1 MFATMVHG
9 RVRPAV
15 VALLALIGVLA
26 SLLVVLAP
34 PAPAHADS
42 TGSGTGGRFVAASGR
57 ILDTR
62 TGSPLVAHAYRT
74 IQVGGQ
80 AGIPTSGVGAVVL
93 GVTAVN
99 MTGLGQMY
107 ARPDSS
113 TASTTVL
120 TYDGGNLGNT
130 SNTATVAVGSDGTI
144 QISANTATDAL
155 LDVEGYYTSNDDGT
169 AAGGFVPV
177 SGTRIVDSRSGT
189 GVTEGTITAGSSV
202 TFQVSGT
209 AGVPAG
215 ASAAV
220 VNLIAIAGAHG
231 GYITPYTAGT
241 SKPQR
246 SLQYPANTSTS
257 VSAQVQLSNDGKI
270 TVANDVGSINLIVDV
285 EGYFTATNGG
295 GAVFTPGS
303 GNIYDSRASS
313 NSIVAADGTTAVQV
327 SGQAGVPAVASGVTA
342 VAVTLTAVH
351 AAESSGYAVAW
362 ADGAARPATSALNF
376 IGDSIRSNTIIVPL
390 GANGKIDIYNS
401 SADPTNYVVDLQGW
415 YSNLPTGPST
425 TNLTGSRPSATNL
438 SFPIDDRT
446 SAQVDVA
453 TGNLLLTT
461 NALTLSGV
469 TDKLSIGAAYNSRGS
484 EVANSAAP
492 DATKWAYAFDGAGN
506 LTSNATGVVYTGPDG
521 STWQFTDNADGSFNA
536 PAGLQDTLAKTST
549 EYTLTSLTSNQVI
562 HFNFAGQPT
571 SVVDRNGNSVPF
583 TYGGYL
589 LSKLVTNAGPSTG
602 RTASVAYSNGTT
614 TISQTDGT
622 NTRKVSWSKDSS
634 GNITSFTDATGKTTA
649 FTYAGT
655 DLTSVTAPEGGK
667 TTFVYNTSDQVT
679 SVTQPASSGNAVT
692 RLSYVSSTETQVASP
707 NMDGSQPV
715 ASVAHTDYTLDAS
728 THDVTKAV
736 DPDNNTRSATYNPDN
751 NAAASTTSGA
761 GSESTT
767 TNGTWS
773 GNTATKNKVS
783 LTQVQSTSGA
793 SGSQTSGPA
802 ATATYAN
809 SGAAAYLPSQTTD
822 GDGNT
827 TKISYDTQ
835 GSISGSSVN
844 GSGGSSSSTASQAT
858 LARNTNG
865 TLKSATSPGNQAAN
879 LATQYSYDANSQ
891 LKTISPPAIAA
902 NTGTQLGTKTYSYDG
917 YGRMA
922 SESDGNGHTTSY
934 TYDNDDRQLTESF
947 SDGTATITNT
957 YDGNGNE
964 LTSASAG
971 GTITNTYDPLGHLLS
986 TRNSAGGSTISYTYD
1001 QSGNE
1006 LTSTD
1011 GAGTISYTY
1020 DPANVLWAMTY
1031 PHGSGTETDRYK
1043 IDSQSRLTDAY
1054 TAAGANTSGS
1064 SNATSTQPASFQGHI
1079 HTSYDQGTGREG
1091 EVTAWTGQDASK
1103 VFDTTYSYT
1112 TAAGASSNQLQSATD
1127 TLTGKVTH
1135 YGYVDPN
1142 GNSTTRLTG
1151 VTQTGGTNDVNWAY
1165 TYDADGN
1172 RTAANETG
1180 AATSSQTLSYNVNDQ
1195 IDSAEYTYDAAGNM
1209 TASPG
1214 ATYAYNGAEQLTS
1227 ETVNG
1232 TTTNYTYAGAA
1243 QDQLLTATTGSTT
1256 TSYTYGQSGVDTF
1269 TSNGTT
1275 ARVLADSAKQVLN
1288 LTDSNGDSAAFIV
1301 DGIGNQVGALTDTGS
1316 NAFSVNYD
1324 PYGTGGVTAGGASPF
1339 WTQSPFAFKV
1349 GARTSQTQ
1357 NGIVRFGLRWYLPTT
1372 GTWTQRDT
1380 LDAPLDPNNADR
1392 YAYAGDDPINS
1403 SDPTGRSFL
1412 HDIGGVVLGTVVGT
1426 AITVTTC
1433 ALTGVETALAGCAAG
1448 LVAGATVGGAFGAGV
1463 TSDLDGDSAEETAEH
1478 VGVGAASGFLGS
1490 AALLGAAAI
1499 LP

>member
-1 MFATMVHG
+1 
-9 RVRPAV
+9 
-15 VALLALIGVLA
+15 
-26 SLLVVLAP
+26 
-34 PAPAHADS
+34 
-42 TGSGTGGRFVAASGR
+42 
-57 ILDTR
+57 
-62 TGSPLVAHAYRT
+62 
-74 IQVGGQ
+74 
-80 AGIPTSGVGAVVL
+80 
-93 GVTAVN
+93 
-99 MTGLGQMY
+99 
-107 ARPDSS
+107 
-113 TASTTVL
+113 
-120 TYDGGNLGNT
+120 
-130 SNTATVAVGSDGTI
+130 
-144 QISANTATDAL
+144 
-155 LDVEGYYTSNDDGT
+155 
-169 AAGGFVPV
+169 
-177 SGTRIVDSRSGT
+177 
-189 GVTEGTITAGSSV
+189 
-202 TFQVSGT
+202 
-209 AGVPAG
+209 
-215 ASAAV
+215 
-220 VNLIAIAGAHG
+220 
-231 GYITPYTAGT
+231 
-241 SKPQR
+241 
-246 SLQYPANTSTS
+246 
-257 VSAQVQLSNDGKI
+257 
-270 TVANDVGSINLIVDV
+270 
-285 EGYFTATNGG
+285 
-295 GAVFTPGS
+295 
-303 GNIYDSRASS
+303 
-313 NSIVAADGTTAVQV
+313 
-327 SGQAGVPAVASGVTA
+327 
-342 VAVTLTAVH
+342 
-351 AAESSGYAVAW
+351 
-362 ADGAARPATSALNF
+362 
-376 IGDSIRSNTIIVPL
+376 
-390 GANGKIDIYNS
+390 
-401 SADPTNYVVDLQGW
+401 
-415 YSNLPTGPST
+415 
-425 TNLTGSRPSATNL
+425 
-438 SFPIDDRT
+438 
-446 SAQVDVA
+446 
-453 TGNLLLTT
+453 
-461 NALTLSGV
+461 
-469 TDKLSIGAAYNSRGS
+469 
-484 EVANSAAP
+484 
-492 DATKWAYAFDGAGN
+492 
-506 LTSNATGVVYTGPDG
+506 
-521 STWQFTDNADGSFNA
+521 
-536 PAGLQDTLAKTST
+536 
-549 EYTLTSLTSNQVI
+549 
-562 HFNFAGQPT
+562 
-571 SVVDRNGNSVPF
+571 
-583 TYGGYL
+583 
-589 LSKLVTNAGPSTG
+589 
-602 RTASVAYSNGTT
+602 
-614 TISQTDGT
+614 
-622 NTRKVSWSKDSS
+622 
-634 GNITSFTDATGKTTA
+634 
-649 FTYAGT
+649 
-655 DLTSVTAPEGGK
+655 
-667 TTFVYNTSDQVT
+667 
-679 SVTQPASSGNAVT
+679 VT

-707 NMDGSQPV
+707 NTDGSQPV

-809 SGAAAYLPSQTTD
+809 SGAAAYLPSQTSD

-879 LATQYSYDANSQ
+879 LSTQYSYDANSQ
-891 LKTISPPAIAA
+891 LKTVAPPTIAA

-922 SESDGNGHTTSY
+922 SENDGNGHTTSY
-934 TYDNDDRQLTESF
+934 TYDADDRQLTESF

-1031 PHGSGTETDRYK
+1031 PHGSGTDTDRYK

-1079 HTSYDQGTGREG
+1079 HTSYDQGTGRES

-1112 TAAGASSNQLQSATD
+1112 TAAGASSTRLQSATD

-1180 AATSSQTLSYNVNDQ
+1180 ATTSSQTLTYNVNDQ
-1195 IDSAEYTYDAAGNM
+1195 IDSAGYTYDAAGNM

-1214 ATYAYNGAEQLTS
+1214 ATYAYNGAEQLIS

-1256 TSYTYGQSGVDTF
+1256 TSYTYGQSGVDTA
-1269 TSNGTT
+1269 TSNGST
-1275 ARVLADSAKQVLN
+1275 ARVLADPSGQVLD
-1288 LTDSNGDSAAFIV
+1288 LTDANGETAAFIV

-1316 NAFSVNYD
+1316 NAFTVTYD
-1324 PYGTGGVTAGGASPF
+1324 PYGTGGVTVGSTSPF
-1339 WTQSPFAFKV
+1339 WTQNPFGFKV
-1349 GARTSQTQ
+1349 GARASQTQ
-1357 NGIVRFGLRWYLPTT
+1357 ADIVRFGLRWYLPTT

-1392 YAYAGDDPINS
+1392 YAYAGDDPANNS
-1403 SDPTGRSFL
+1403 DADGRLSASTKSR
-1412 HDIGGVVLGTVVGT
+1412 I
-1426 AITVTTC
+1426 
-1433 ALTGVETALAGCAAG
+1433 AAG
-1448 LVAGATVGGAFGAGV
+1448 VSVGLGIASIVATAT
-1463 TSDLDGDSAEETAEH
+1463 
-1478 VGVGAASGFLGS
+1478 GVGAPLALGLGVAST
-1490 AALLGAAAI
+1490 AASVYSRGVVGDTSGAVGAGLLGAATLGLGGLGEGLEVPTLAKTATAAGYTGI
-1499 LP
+1499 EVGTSYLSD